1 MSEAAALLT
10 SSSLEPESAL
20 HMQKTLRRGHPVR
33 AALAPSHKFDVG
45 LRVLYPVGPGSSSY
59 KVTRQLP
66 DGGQGLQYRIRCDR
80 DGQERVVLETA
91 LRRTT
96 LLF

>member
-1 MSEAAALLT
+1 M
-10 SSSLEPESAL
+10 P
-20 HMQKTLRRGHPVR
+20 KTLRRGLPVR
-33 AALAPSHKFDVG
+33 AAHAPSHKFDVG
-45 LRVLYPVGPGSSSY
+45 FRVLYPVGPGASPY

-80 DGQERVVLETA
+80 DGQERVVLEAA

-96 LLF
+96 TLF